1 MDIINAKDINQNIL
15 EEIKQNAK
23 GCIIRPSVAVIK
35 IGENKKVSDLIKL
48 QEEACNKVGIYFRIY
63 EFDETTTELT
73 IINKIKELNNDDYV
87 NGIMI
92 ALPIPDKYNEKR
104 LINTIQ
110 NSKDVDGMTDIN
122 VGRYISGRKTIV
134 PSIALAVTTLLN
146 ENNIDISGKNVV
158 IVGRGKAA
166 GRPLISALINENATV
181 TVCHSKTDKL
191 KNYIERADIL
201 ISAIGDYSAITPDM
215 IKDDTV
221 IINVGYTYDEE
232 GNKKEDIDTSKM
244 SKKSITIIP
253 SDEIQTTRITMFLK
267 NVLMCYNNKK

>member
-201 ISAIGDYSAITPDM
+201 ISAIGDYSVITPDM

-244 SKKSITIIP
+244 SKKSITIIS

>member
-201 ISAIGDYSAITPDM
+201 ISAIGNYSVITPDM

-221 IINVGYTYDEE
+221 IINVGYTYDDE

-244 SKKSITIIP
+244 SKKSITLIS